1 MILQSDG
8 RHAENDR
15 TKVTQPERG
24 ETYGQFGSTFVDR
37 LRIYLVGL
45 TIKRYMPKRSELEVL
60 DLGCGYYAS
69 YLRAMHSRLR
79 SGTGIDYR
87 VSEEVRQLP
96 RLRFIEDSIE
106 SALPRLA
113 EEQFD
118 FVLFISVLEHVWD
131 PLRCLRECHRVLKK
145 GGLIMIN
152 VPTWFAKPVLE
163 VSAFRLGT
171 SPLNEM
177 EDHKMYYDKRT
188 LWPLLVQAGFKPSR
202 IKLRYRN
209 LRMTLLGLAG
219 K

>member
-1 MILQSDG
+1 MQSDG
-8 RHAENDR
+8 PQAPSDR
-15 TKVTQPERG
+15 TMATEPERA

-37 LRIYLVGL
+37 LRTYLVGL
-45 TIKRYMPKRSELEVL
+45 TINRYMSKRSGLDVL
-60 DLGCGYYAS
+60 DLGCGYHAG

-87 VSEEVRQLP
+87 VSEEVHKLP
-96 RLRFIEDSIE
+96 RLRFIQDSIE

-113 EEQFD
+113 DEQFD
-118 FVLFISVLEHVWD
+118 LVLFISVLEHVSD
-131 PLRCLRECHRVLKK
+131 PLSCLRECHRVLRK
-145 GGLIMIN
+145 GGLLMIN

-163 VSAFRLGT
+163 FSAFRLGT
-171 SPLNEM
+171 SPRIEM

-209 LRMTLLGLAG
+209 LRMTLLGLTG